1 MCVLKTGGEKGLKM
15 YDAYVLDIRAVGAR
29 THDWEAGK
37 RIGVCTLSPLD
48 KLTLMGY
55 MPWKW

>member
-1 MCVLKTGGEKGLKM
+1 M

-37 RIGVCTLSPLD
+37 RIRVCTLSPLD